1 MIGIVWAIAAWA
13 ADPATLHVDG
23 TLEKLTDGGLA
34 VRVQASAPAS
44 GGALTVDEPAGIGVT
59 LTPLEDR
66 TEEIGV
72 GEARR
77 VVQTRTWRVSG
88 PPGRFVVDALCAR
101 QGGGYACSE
110 TLYVDLGAP
119 PPRPD
124 MADIVEPPPVAG
136 RSPWG
141 WATAALLAS
150 AVLAWAWR
158 TGKLPHRAP
167 REAPVAPPERPD
179 VAALRR
185 WDAIRRDV
193 HLSDADK
200 ALALSEIFRAYAEAT
215 LDFPARALSTT
226 ETLAHLSSL
235 PYLLPENVIR
245 ARRVLRATDRVK
257 YAEVRPGEDLFLE
270 LDADLRA
277 FIEATRPHVWSST

>member
-1 MIGIVWAIAAWA
+1 MIALVFAISAWA
-13 ADPATLHVDG
+13 ADPGDLRVDG
-23 TLEKLTDGGLA
+23 TLEKLADGGLA

-44 GGALTVDEPAGIGVT
+44 AGELTVEEPAGIGVT
-59 LTPLEDR
+59 LTPIDDR
-66 TEEIGV
+66 AEHIGL
-72 GEARR
+72 GDARR
-77 VVQTRTWRVSG
+77 TVRTRTWRVSG

-101 QGGGYACSE
+101 QGGANACSE
-110 TLYVDLGAP
+110 TLYVDLGQP
-119 PPRPD
+119 PARPD
-124 MADIVEPPPVAG
+124 MADILEPPPIAG
-136 RSPWG
+136 RAPWG
-141 WATAALLAS
+141 WIAAALSAI

-158 TGKLPHRAP
+158 TGKLPTRATP
-167 REAPVAPPERPD
+167 AVPAAPPERPD

-185 WDAIRRDV
+185 WDAIRRDP

-226 ETLAHLSSL
+226 ETLAHLGGL
-235 PYLLPENVIR
+235 PYLPPENVLR

-257 YAEVRPGEDLFLE
+257 YAEVRPGDDLFLE

-277 FIEATRPHVWSST
+277 FIQATRPHVWSGT